1 MEGED
6 GNMKLADLKNPK
18 YIAFETYKKNGDAVN
33 TPLWVFAENNALR
46 AWTLADSWKV
56 KRARNNPKV
65 RVAESNAQGTPKSDW
80 VDAIA
85 KIIDSPA
92 EEERARQQLAKKYG
106 LSYWMISA
114 FNWFSHRGKAHV
126 VIEIQDAS

>member
-1 MEGED
+1 
-6 GNMKLADLKNPK
+6 MKLADLKDPK

-33 TPLWVFAENNALR
+33 TPLWVFEANDALR

-56 KRARNNPKV
+56 RRVRNNSTV
-65 RVAESNAQGTPKSDW
+65 RVAASKANGTPTSQW
-80 VDAIA
+80 VDATA
-85 KIIDSPA
+85 NIIDSPI

-126 VIEIQDAS
+126 VIEIQDVS